1 MTRVIDESLQH
12 YSEQQQK
19 KTLSNMEFNRR
30 LALEK
35 ELDKTDSLQYTELTF
50 DESGNFLLV
59 PTMIG
64 IKVINLVTN
73 RLARLIGKPENMR
86 FLSIALF
93 QVSIHCLLIVRD
105 EKIILACYHLVSGK
119 SKKSGGSCYVRDGSL
134 GKPNTGKRTTRS
146 YTVHYGF

>member
-93 QVSIHCLLIVRD
+93 QVSIV
-105 EKIILACYHLVSGK
+105 Y
-119 SKKSGGSCYVRDGSL
+119 
-134 GKPNTGKRTTRS
+134 
-146 YTVHYGF
+146 